1 MKRSSSLSSSSSSSS
16 TTASSSSS
24 STMTRQNVIII
35 FLVIIISFLMTER
48 LIIYDEDHDHY
59 LKGLV
64 DKARDKL
71 HYRSSS
77 SSSLSST
84 TITNTIPLRPYN
96 KENNRLFN
104 KSSNSNDINNII
116 INNNNN
122 NNNNNRISNNGKN
135 NIDTID
141 SSSSSSL
148 QNFKQNELKNITLT
162 DEQKVMRRR
171 SRKKKVADHEHYN
184 IDNPNSI
191 VSMTNNIESV
201 IANYT
206 ISLETGETKRIR
218 IGNPNSLNNVVSSN
232 NNYNRNKI
240 KSISHTDFSPREG
253 TDISPESQ
261 MAVLRCVNQS
271 QCVVPSLQLIPKV
284 KIYFCRHPVRHG
296 VRFYFLVREGLLLHP
311 NVQLLEYNQ
320 IKEADYI
327 IYLPG
332 SAPWH
337 LTECSNMSFVPKL
350 IVLDEF
356 DGANEF
362 RPRETLAEMVRDYG
376 KDMIWYFMYFK
387 RSFVARSDGKFLN
400 HPHLDKHH
408 FYPMTYAIAEAYT
421 QHIFTFQ
428 RQIEI
433 VCTLRGSKQ
442 MSTRQR
448 VQDWISEYV
457 KVKDIKNA
465 ITGEINRASRVSVS
479 KKYFEQMFN
488 AQIIVTV
495 NPANWEGDFRLWESM
510 ATGAL
515 VMVDPIFVPHNY
527 PLLDGVHIV
536 YFSNKNKT
544 ELWEKLDYYRKNKEE
559 ARKIAINGYLY
570 CMKYHRT
577 VNLVDYVLRSAH
589 VKSAI
594 DNNLPIPK
602 YKYTAQYLNHE
613 TREQRHVITKVQKPG
628 LYHHKDDHHSFHTS
642 S

>member
-1 MKRSSSLSSSSSSSS
+1 MLFNRTIHNEDATLDKIYKIDNKVNNIV
-16 TTASSSSS
+16 
-24 STMTRQNVIII
+24 TRQN
-35 FLVIIISFLMTER
+35 
-48 LIIYDEDHDHY
+48 
-59 LKGLV
+59 
-64 DKARDKL
+64 
-71 HYRSSS
+71 
-77 SSSLSST
+77 
-84 TITNTIPLRPYN
+84 
-96 KENNRLFN
+96 
-104 KSSNSNDINNII
+104 
-116 INNNNN
+116 
-122 NNNNNRISNNGKN
+122 
-135 NIDTID
+135 
-141 SSSSSSL
+141 
-148 QNFKQNELKNITLT
+148 NELNDVTLN
-162 DEQKVMRRR
+162 DDQKKLKRRG
-171 SRKKKVADHEHYN
+171 RKKKVADHEHYN

-191 VSMTNNIESV
+191 AAMTSIIDSV
-201 IANYT
+201 ISNYT
-206 ISLETGETKRIR
+206 ISTETGETKRINLR
-218 IGNPNSLNNVVSSN
+218 NPVDKKFKNIATSSQ
-232 NNYNRNKI
+232 
-240 KSISHTDFSPREG
+240 TDFSPREG
-253 TDISPESQ
+253 TDIGPESQ
-261 MAVLRCVNQS
+261 MALLRCVNQS
-271 QCVVPSLQLIPKV
+271 QCIVPSLQLEPKMKV
-284 KIYFCRHPVRHG
+284 YFCRHPVRHG

-311 NVQLLEYNQ
+311 NVQLLDYNQ
-320 IKEADYI
+320 INDADYI

-337 LTECSNMSFVPKL
+337 LTECSNQSFSSRL

-362 RPRETLAEMVRDYG
+362 RPRETAAEMVRDYG

-457 KVKDIKNA
+457 KVRDIKNA
-465 ITGEINRASRVSVS
+465 ITGEINRATRVSVS

-544 ELWEKLDYYRKNKEE
+544 ELWEKLDYYRKNKEL

-577 VNLVDYVLRSAH
+577 VNLIDYVLRSAH

-594 DNNLPIPK
+594 DNSLAIPK

-613 TREQRHVITKVQKPG
+613 TKGQRHVIKKEQKPG
-628 LYHHKDDHHSFHTS
+628 LYHHKDDHHSFHTLPAS
-642 S
+642 AK

>member
-1 MKRSSSLSSSSSSSS
+1 M
-16 TTASSSSS
+16 
-24 STMTRQNVIII
+24 
-35 FLVIIISFLMTER
+35 
-48 LIIYDEDHDHY
+48 
-59 LKGLV
+59 
-64 DKARDKL
+64 
-71 HYRSSS
+71 HYRSSNVN
-77 SSSLSST
+77 
-84 TITNTIPLRPYN
+84 TN
-96 KENNRLFN
+96 
-104 KSSNSNDINNII
+104 S
-116 INNNNN
+116 
-122 NNNNNRISNNGKN
+122 ISNNKIN
-135 NIDTID
+135 SYSSNIKDD
-141 SSSSSSL
+141 SSN
-148 QNFKQNELKNITLT
+148 QTIYTKDIIDNQYNNKVNNDMKINVIPHRNELNNNSINE
-162 DEQKVMRRR
+162 DQKKLRRR
-171 SRKKKVADHEHYN
+171 ERKKKVADHEHYT

-191 VSMTNNIESV
+191 AALTNSIDSV
-201 IANYT
+201 ISNYT
-206 ISLETGETKRIR
+206 ISSETGETKRLTSRSFKDSNSKSSSSIR
-218 IGNPNSLNNVVSSN
+218 
-232 NNYNRNKI
+232 
-240 KSISHTDFSPREG
+240 HTDFSPREG
-253 TDISPESQ
+253 TDIGPESQ
-261 MAVLRCVNQS
+261 MALLRCVNQS
-271 QCVVPSLQLIPKV
+271 QCIVPSLQLEPKMKV
-284 KIYFCRHPVRHG
+284 YFCRHPVRHG

-311 NVQLLEYNQ
+311 NIQLLEYNQ

-337 LTECSNMSFVPKL
+337 LTECSNQSFVPKL

-362 RPRETLAEMVRDYG
+362 RPRETAAEMVRDYG

-457 KVKDIKNA
+457 KVRDIKNA
-465 ITGEINRASRVSVS
+465 ITGEINRATRVSVS

-515 VMVDPIFVPHNY
+515 VMVDPIFVPHQF

-544 ELWEKLDYYRKNKEE
+544 ELWEKLDYYRKNKEL

-577 VNLVDYVLRSAH
+577 VNLIDYVLRSAH

-602 YKYTAQYLNHE
+602 YKYTSQYLNHE
-613 TREQRHVITKVQKPG
+613 TKDQRHAIKRDQKPG
-628 LYHHKDDHHSFHTS
+628 LYHLQNDHHSFHTES

>member
-1 MKRSSSLSSSSSSSS
+1 
-16 TTASSSSS
+16 
-24 STMTRQNVIII
+24 MTRQNRVIIL
-35 FLVIIISFLMTER
+35 LVIIVSFLITER

-64 DKARDKL
+64 NKARDKL
-71 HYRSSS
+71 HHRSSS
-77 SSSLSST
+77 SST
-84 TITNTIPLRPYN
+84 TTASNNVPLRPYKDSNNLLN
-96 KENNRLFN
+96 KTIT
-104 KSSNSNDINNII
+104 SNDVG
-116 INNNNN
+116 
-122 NNNNNRISNNGKN
+122 NRIPDDRKIQ
-135 NIDTID
+135 IDTKDKKITL
-141 SSSSSSL
+141 SSL
-148 QNFKQNELKNITLT
+148 QNFKQYESKTITLN
-162 DEQKVMRRR
+162 DEQKIMRRT
-171 SRKKKVADHEHYN
+171 SRKKKVADHKHYN
-184 IDNPNSI
+184 TDNPNSI
-191 VSMTNNIESV
+191 TYMTNSIESV
-201 IANYT
+201 ISNYT
-206 ISLETGETKRIR
+206 ISLETGGAKRIR
-218 IGNPNSLNNVVSSN
+218 TGDPNSLNTLASNSNDNRKKIDSVSRMN
-232 NNYNRNKI
+232 
-240 KSISHTDFSPREG
+240 FSPREG

-261 MAVLRCVNQS
+261 MAILRCVNQS
-271 QCVVPSLQLIPKV
+271 QCVVPSLQLIPKQ
-284 KIYFCRHPVRHG
+284 KIYFCNHPVRHG

-337 LTECSNMSFVPKL
+337 LTECSNMSFAPKL
-350 IVLDEF
+350 LVLDEF

-362 RPRETLAEMVRDYG
+362 RPRETFADMVRDYG
-376 KDMIWYFMYFK
+376 KKMIWYFMYFK

-421 QHIFTFQ
+421 QHVFTFQ

-448 VQDWISEYV
+448 VQAWISEYV
-457 KVKDIKNA
+457 KVRDIKNA
-465 ITGEINRASRVSVS
+465 VTGEINKATRVSVS

-527 PLLDGVHIV
+527 PLLDGFHIV
-536 YFSNKNKT
+536 YFNNKNKT

-577 VNLVDYVLRSAH
+577 VNLIDYVLRSAH

-613 TREQRHVITKVQKPG
+613 TRGQRHIITKEQKPG

-642 S
+642 T